1 MQAQTTAIGQK
12 TQIFNPYINHILFTF
27 KFLTIMAKGIGLIGN
42 FKGKVG
48 NTVGY
53 KLTAS
58 NNGQTQGIRVYQ
70 PIVKNPKT
78 AAQAEQRAKLLAV
91 NATYRALKMV
101 IDRGN
106 EGLPYGNKSR
116 LAWLKSALKAEV
128 MPWYEKGS
136 IPSMPVGCRLTKGS
150 LASVGYTGEG
160 DTLTISVANLAD
172 STDISTIG
180 KLSTALLAGI
190 TTLKEGDQLTIVG
203 MYAGDNGNI
212 TEVKSIVLDSTS
224 TVAQDFFTV
233 GDNQVTH
240 MYNDGIAG
248 YSVIVSREGGNG
260 EHLRSNESL
269 VIPNSIKESA
279 PYDADSKAAA
289 IASYRASAA
298 SNSDWAEESIQ

>member
-1 MQAQTTAIGQK
+1 
-12 TQIFNPYINHILFTF
+12 
-27 KFLTIMAKGIGLIGN
+27 MAKGTGLIGN

-116 LAWLKSALKAEV
+116 LAWLKGALTAEQ
-128 MPWYEKGS
+128 MPWIEKGKAVTA
-136 IPSMPVGCRLTKGS
+136 PVGCQLTKGGLNS
-150 LASVGYTGEG
+150 IDYS
-160 DTLTISVANLAD
+160 
-172 STDISTIG
+172 STDDQINVILPGVTSSSTITTVG
-180 KLSTALLAGI
+180 ELSTALLAGYR
-190 TTLKEGDQLTIVG
+190 TLKNGDQITFVFLGTNAAGMKSEVVSIIIDPTSSIALNTLFVG
-203 MYAGDNGNI
+203 VEPANNAVSFEGNAAADA
-212 TEVKSIVLDSTS
+212 VC
-224 TVAQDFFTV
+224 
-233 GDNQVTH
+233 
-240 MYNDGIAG
+240 
-248 YSVIVSREGGNG
+248 VIVSRLGDGG
-260 EHLRSNESL
+260 EHLRSSETLKFATGITSA
-269 VIPNSIKESA
+269 A

-289 IASYRASAA
+289 IASYQSTGYINA
-298 SNSDWAEESIQ
+298 DWQEESIQ

>member
-1 MQAQTTAIGQK
+1 
-12 TQIFNPYINHILFTF
+12 
-27 KFLTIMAKGIGLIGN
+27 MAKGIGLIGN

-58 NNGQTQGIRVYQ
+58 NNGQTQGLRVYQ
-70 PIVKNPKT
+70 PVVKNPKS
-78 AAQAEQRAKLLAV
+78 AGQAEQRAKLLAV

-116 LAWLKSALKAEV
+116 LAWLKGALKATQ
-128 MPWYEKGS
+128 MPWFVKGAV
-136 IPSMPVGCRLTKGS
+136 PDAPVGCQLTKGS
-150 LASVGYTGEG
+150 LPSVDYSNNK
-160 DTLTISVANLAD
+160 DTLEIMVPDLAAGTAVD
-172 STDISTIG
+172 TVG

-190 TTLKEGDQLTIVG
+190 PALKEGDQLTMVAILENT
-203 MYAGDNGNI
+203 NGNV
-212 TEVKSIVLDSTS
+212 TDVKSIVLNSTS
-224 TVAQDFFTV
+224 AEAQSFFTV
-233 GDNQVTH
+233 AVGKVQLEYQYH
-240 MYNDGIAG
+240 LLG
-248 YSVIVSREGGNG
+248 YSIIVSREGANG

-269 VIPNSIKESA
+269 VIPAVIMEQA
-279 PYDADSKAAA
+279 PYNAASKAAA